1 MKLTRSFNLASLQQG
16 LLSTPLRFLLIPFSW
31 LYAIGIRV
39 RNRLYALGV
48 FGVQTLPCTVISV
61 GNIAVGGTGK
71 TPAVIAIAGHLQKA
85 GLRVA
90 ILLRGY
96 KREAHEG
103 ITVVSDGEQVYA
115 SAKESGDEAYMM
127 AQCLSG
133 VPIIVGRER
142 YLAGQIALERF
153 NVDVL
158 LLDDAFQHRQLGRN
172 VDILTVPVTHPFG
185 NPARL
190 LPAGTLREPPSAL
203 RRADII
209 LLTHAN
215 TPELSM
221 SAEAAVKRLAP
232 DALILESVHQPTH
245 LYPLRPEDSGEHQL
259 GSQTGKFALQ
269 RLRPEDSGEHQL
281 GSQTGKF
288 ALQRLR
294 PEDSGERQDV
304 EALEGKRLLA
314 VCGIGNPEAFVG
326 TLMRC
331 SPTSVELLAFPDH
344 HVYTGSDAQRIG
356 AAFRE
361 MKADLIVT
369 TQKDAQK
376 LMSVVAHEELPIVVL
391 IVALVIAGGDAK
403 FTDLLL
409 ARIRKSQTTDRGP

>member
-1 MKLTRSFNLASLQQG
+1 MRFTYTRDLASLQQK
-16 LLSTPLRFLLIPFSW
+16 LLSTPLRFLLIPLSW

-39 RNRLYALGV
+39 RNQFYAFGV
-48 FGVQTLPCTVISV
+48 FKGETLPCTVISV

-71 TPAVIAIAGHLQKA
+71 TPAVIAIAEHLQKA

-96 KREAHEG
+96 KREAREG
-103 ITVVSDGEQVYA
+103 ITVVSDGKQVYA

-153 NVDVL
+153 NVEVL

-190 LPAGTLREPPSAL
+190 LPAGTLREPSSAL

-215 TPELSM
+215 TPEISRF
-221 SAEAAVKRLAP
+221 AKEAVKRLAP
-232 DALILESVHQPTH
+232 DTLVLESVHQPIH
-245 LYPLRPEDSGEHQL
+245 LYPL
-259 GSQTGKFALQ
+259 
-269 RLRPEDSGEHQL
+269 LREG
-281 GSQTGKF
+281 
-288 ALQRLR
+288 
-294 PEDSGERQDV
+294 SGERQDV
-304 EALEGKRLLA
+304 GMLKGKRLLA
-314 VCGIGNPEAFVG
+314 VCGIGNPDAFVG

-331 SPTSVELLAFPDH
+331 APTSVELLAFPDH
-344 HVYTGSDAQRIG
+344 HVYTEVDAQRIG
-356 AAFRE
+356 AAFRQT
-361 MKADLIVT
+361 KADLVVT

-376 LMSVVAHEELPIVVL
+376 LGSVMEHQGLPIVVL
-391 IVALVIAGGDAK
+391 VVALVITGGEAE

-409 ARIRKSQTTDRGP
+409 ARIRKSWNR

>member
-1 MKLTRSFNLASLQQG
+1 MKFAPYHNLASLQQK
-16 LLSTPLRFLLIPFSW
+16 LLATPLRLLLDPFSW
-31 LYAIGIRV
+31 LYAIGIWI

-48 FGVQTLPCTVISV
+48 FRAQRLPCTVISI

-71 TPAVIAIAGHLQKA
+71 TPAVIAIAEHLQRV

-96 KREAHEG
+96 KRKAREG
-103 ITVVSDGEQVYA
+103 ITIVSDGKQVYA
-115 SAKESGDEAYMM
+115 SARESGDEAYMM

-158 LLDDAFQHRQLGRN
+158 ILDDAFQHRQLGRD
-172 VDILTVPVTHPFG
+172 VDILTVPATHPFG

-209 LLTHAN
+209 LLTHTD
-215 TPELSM
+215 TPEVSVC
-221 SAEAAVKRLAP
+221 AKEAVKRLAP
-232 DALILESVHQPTH
+232 DALVLESVHQPRH
-245 LYPLRPEDSGEHQL
+245 LYPL
-259 GSQTGKFALQ
+259 
-269 RLRPEDSGEHQL
+269 LR
-281 GSQTGKF
+281 
-288 ALQRLR
+288 
-294 PEDSGERQDV
+294 EDSGERQDV
-304 EALEGKRLLA
+304 AVLKGKRLLA
-314 VCGIGNPEAFVG
+314 VCGIGNPDAFVG
-326 TLMRC
+326 TLTRC
-331 SPTSVELLAFPDH
+331 SPASVELMAFPDH
-344 HVYTGSDAQRIG
+344 HVYVEADAQRIDTAFQ
-356 AAFRE
+356 AA
-361 MKADLIVT
+361 KADLVVT

-376 LMSVVAHEELPIVVL
+376 LGSVVGHRELPVVVL
-391 IVALVIAGGDAK
+391 VVALVVAGGDEE

-409 ARIRKSQTTDRGP
+409 AGVRKS

>member
-1 MKLTRSFNLASLQQG
+1 MKLTHSFNLASLQQG

-215 TPELSM
+215 TPELSK

-245 LYPLRPEDSGEHQL
+245 LYPL
-259 GSQTGKFALQ
+259 
-269 RLRPEDSGEHQL
+269 LREDSGEHQL

-304 EALEGKRLLA
+304 EVLEGKRLLA